1 MLSGGRR
8 HLKLLLEVSNL
19 TVCYEKAMIINDL
32 SLHINDGELVSLV
45 GPNGAGKSTLLRAI
59 TGLVIW
65 EKGIKRGTAGGDIS
79 LGGRVVFEGEK
90 IERVPAHEIAR
101 KGLIHCP
108 ERRRPFREMTVI
120 DNLYAG
126 GYLVKDKNQLQKN
139 LENVYLLFPR
149 LQERI
154 KQISGTLSGGEQQM
168 LALGRALMS
177 NPKLLCI
184 DEPSTGLAPIM
195 KEEVFNRINEIRS
208 MGITVLLVEQ
218 EVSAVF
224 AMADRNYVLS
234 SGKIIAEGTGDEL
247 MQNEVL
253 RKTYLGL

>member
-1 MLSGGRR
+1 M
-8 HLKLLLEVSNL
+8 LLEVSKL
-19 TVCYEKAMIINDL
+19 TVCYDKAMIINDL
-32 SLHINDGELVSLV
+32 SMHVKERELVSLV
-45 GPNGAGKSTLLRAI
+45 GPNGAGKSTLLRAV

-65 EKGIKRGTAGGDIS
+65 EKSIKRGTRGGDITLEGS
-79 LGGRVVFEGEK
+79 VMFEGER
-90 IERVPAHEIAR
+90 IERAPAHKITR

-108 ERRRPFREMTVI
+108 ERRRPFREMSVRE
-120 DNLYAG
+120 NLQAG
-126 GYLVKDKNQLQKN
+126 AYLLKDKNEIKQN
-139 LENVYLLFPR
+139 LDHVYQLFPV
-149 LQERI
+149 LKERAN
-154 KQISGTLSGGEQQM
+154 QISGTLSGGEQQM
-168 LALGRALMS
+168 LAVGRALMS
-177 NPKLLCI
+177 SPKLLCI

-195 KEEVFNRINEIRS
+195 KDEVFKKIKEIRK

-247 MQNEVL
+247 IKDEGL